1 MNICI
6 KFIQMSL
13 ILNSVLAM
21 FMNHPISLGT
31 MLMMQSISTS
41 LFMNLL
47 TKNSWHSM
55 ILFITFS
62 SGLMIMFMYMASISS
77 NEKFKWSMKLILMVM
92 CLMLMTSTI
101 MKESLIINKF
111 YMNEQNLFIQDNE
124 EKKSIVK
131 IIASNKILLFI
142 MATLI
147 ILMVLFS
154 ISNMINSFEGPLK
167 KTYENSIFKNFML

>member
-1 MNICI
+1 MNDCI

-13 ILNSVLAM
+13 ILNSGLAM

-47 TKNSWHSM
+47 TKNSWNSL

-77 NEKFKWSMKLILMVM
+77 NEKFKWSIKLILMIFCFVF
-92 CLMLMTSTI
+92 MTSM
-101 MKESLIINKF
+101 MKEFLFINKF
-111 YMNEQNLFIQDNE
+111 NMNEQNLFFQDNE
-124 EKKSIVK
+124 EKKSIMK

-142 MATLI
+142 TVTLI
-147 ILMVLFS
+147 ILMMLIS
-154 ISNMINSFEGPLK
+154 ISNLINSFEGPLK
-167 KTYENSIFKNFML
+167 KTYEKQMFLQKSYM